1 MSMTVAINI
10 KKLVEPFMQSINVR
24 PTGDDGLH
32 IVGMDRNG
40 YWQEFHGIDQ
50 AADFANRER
59 FKDMQAKAATP

>member
-1 MSMTVAINI
+1 MSTTIAINI
-10 KKLVEPFMQSINVR
+10 RKLIEPFMVTMHVR
-24 PTGDDGLH
+24 PTRDDGLH

-40 YWQEFHGIDQ
+40 YWQEFATIEQ